1 MTGRVLGFFLL
12 LSLGYG
18 PVVWA
23 VECFGV
29 AQTKTMVTTSYETV
43 TVADTAIGITA
54 ANVGALMMVTVET
67 APLRFRTDG
76 TDPTATEGHLV
87 GSGASFT
94 VCGGGNI
101 LAFRAI
107 RTTGT
112 SAVLKVTQYKAQ

>member
-1 MTGRVLGFFLL
+1 MRMKVLGLL
-12 LSLGYG
+12 LLLVLG
-18 PVVWA
+18 VWSNVGA

-29 AQTKTMVTTSYETV
+29 AQTKTMVATSYETV

-54 ANVGALMMVTVET
+54 ANAGAMMLITME
-67 APLRFRTDG
+67 AAALRFRIDG
-76 TDPTATEGHLV
+76 TDPTAAEGHLV

-107 RTTGT
+107 RTTGVN
-112 SAVLKVTQYKAQ
+112 AVLKITHYKAQ